1 MSDTDPLGLI
11 EPPAVGDRGAADAAA
26 AADAADGPSDTP
38 PDNGA
43 MTAPTPGPEAL
54 D

>member
-11 EPPAVGDRGAADAAA
+11 EPPAVGDRGAA
-26 AADAADGPSDTP
+26 ADADDGPSDTP